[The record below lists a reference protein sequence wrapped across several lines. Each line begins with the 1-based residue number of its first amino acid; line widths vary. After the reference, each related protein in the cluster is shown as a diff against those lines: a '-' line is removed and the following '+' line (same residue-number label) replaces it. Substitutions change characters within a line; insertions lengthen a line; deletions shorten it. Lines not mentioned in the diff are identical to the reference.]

1 MHHYTDTIFLGN
13 QRAVA
18 KWQALLGGFKNSCSN
33 AGGQGLKS
41 LLVGTCLVQC
51 KRLTCV
57 GATAGGWRALR
68 PTAQGL
74 SALLPI

>member
-1 MHHYTDTIFLGN
+1 MHHYTDLIFLGN

-41 LLVGTCLVQC
+41 MLVGACLLQH
-51 KRLTCV
+51 KRLTCI
-57 GATAGGWRALR
+57 GAIAGGQRALR

-74 SALLPI
+74 SALFPI